1 MQSYTPEHAVIE
13 LAANQDYRGF
23 YAYEIA
29 TRRAGL
35 FPPFSLFIRIV
46 FTGENEAA
54 IDDMNERFAA
64 EMKQRIYPALDAQG
78 ASRQELLFM
87 VASPAPMKKRQGL
100 FRYETLMKLVRT
112 KHTAAVIDA
121 IYTLCNERRRSE
133 MGNVEINPAD
143 MF

>member
-1 MQSYTPEHAVIE
+1 MLLYKGAEDQRAMRRSTASALMAGLMVSAP
-13 LAANQDYRGF
+13 LM
-23 YAYEIA
+23 A
-29 TRRAGL
+29 TR
-35 FPPFSLFIRIV
+35 
-46 FTGENEAA
+46 
-54 IDDMNERFAA
+54 
-64 EMKQRIYPALDAQG
+64 PAPSAK
-78 ASRQELLFM
+78 SRMALSSRPLRVACRMPAM

-133 MGNVEINPAD
+133 MGNVEINPVD